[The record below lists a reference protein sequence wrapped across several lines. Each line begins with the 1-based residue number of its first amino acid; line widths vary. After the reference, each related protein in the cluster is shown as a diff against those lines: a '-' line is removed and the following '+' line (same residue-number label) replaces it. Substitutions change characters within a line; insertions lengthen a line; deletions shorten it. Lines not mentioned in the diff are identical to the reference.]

1 MSHPSAI
8 EEGLVGLRILNY
20 SCTAGLV
27 ILLYDHLLTFGDEVR
42 LIWSA
47 KSSST
52 KFLFLTMRYL
62 VPFLMILNIVAM
74 SGLSGIHLSDHVC
87 KAWVVMGLF
96 AGLATQAINNWL
108 VLLRLW
114 NLWERQRTFI
124 LCTLLLFTA
133 TELATMIGGWISVA
147 HMLPEMAFEPS
158 FHLCAIKGQ
167 YSIFFLRV
175 PGLVFQFVVLAA
187 LAWKALRHG
196 QTSLSSIYRDG
207 FVYFLFLFGKCLV

>member
-8 EEGLVGLRILNY
+8 EEALKGLQIVNY

-27 ILLYDHLLTFGDEVR
+27 ILLYDHLLTFGDELR

-62 VPFLMILNIVAM
+62 VPSLMVLNTVAI
-74 SGLSGIHLSDHVC
+74 SGLSGMHLSNDVC
-87 KAWVVMGLF
+87 KAWIATGMFV
-96 AGLATQAINNWL
+96 GLATQAINNWL

-124 LCTLLLFTA
+124 LCTLLVFTV

-147 HMLPEMAFEPS
+147 HMLPEMAFDPTL
-158 FHLCAIKGQ
+158 HLCAFKGQ
-167 YSIFFLRV
+167 YSIYFTRV
-175 PGLVFQFVVLAA
+175 PGLIFQFVVLAA
-187 LAWKALRHG
+187 LAWRALRHG

-207 FVYFLFLFGKCLV
+207 FVYFLCLV